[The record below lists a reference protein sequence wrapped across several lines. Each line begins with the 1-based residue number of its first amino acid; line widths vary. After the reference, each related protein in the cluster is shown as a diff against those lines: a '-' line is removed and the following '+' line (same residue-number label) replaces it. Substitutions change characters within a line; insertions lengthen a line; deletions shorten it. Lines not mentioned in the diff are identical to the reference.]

1 MTGGNMKEKTLTQT
15 RRLRGL
21 MREAAEKLAGC
32 GIEEAPLD
40 ASLLLEYAAGV
51 TAQDYLM
58 DPFRELPQEKVCAF
72 WEAVEK
78 RAMRIPLQHITGVQE
93 FMGYP
98 FRVNEHVL
106 IPRQDTETL
115 VECALEKLEP
125 GMRVLDLCTGSG
137 CIAASL
143 YLIGRK
149 QGKVSR
155 ESRFEG
161 ADISEAALET
171 AGVNCQELGADVR
184 LFRSD
189 LFEKVEGTCDMIVSN
204 PPYIRRDVIEELQ
217 AEVRLHDPYIALDG
231 HEDGLH
237 FYRRI
242 AAGAGSYLKQGGWLI
257 LEIGHD
263 QREEVSRLLREA
275 GFTCVQGKKDLAGL
289 DRVVMGMYNK

>member
-15 RRLRGL
+15 RQLRGL

-78 RAMRIPLQHITGVQE
+78 RVMRIPLQHITGVQE

-171 AGVNCQELGADVR
+171 AGVNCRELGADVR

-217 AEVRLHDPYIALDG
+217 EEVRFHDPYIALDG
-231 HEDGLH
+231 HEDGLY

-242 AAGAGSYLKQGGWLI
+242 AAGAGSHLKRGGWLI
-257 LEIGHD
+257 LETGHD
-263 QREEVSRLLREA
+263 QREDVSRLLEAA
-275 GFTCVQGKKDLAGL
+275 GFACVQGKKDLAGL

>member
-1 MTGGNMKEKTLTQT
+1 MTGGNMREKTLAQ
-15 RRLRGL
+15 RGQLRAL
-21 MREAAEKLAGC
+21 VREAAERLSRC
-32 GIEEAPLD
+32 GIEEAALD
-40 ASLLLEYAAGV
+40 ARLLLEYAAGI
-51 TAQDYLM
+51 TAQDYML
-58 DPFRELPQEKVCAF
+58 DPFRELTEEKVLAYR
-72 WEAVEK
+72 EAVEK
-78 RAMRIPLQHITGVQE
+78 RAARIPLQHITGVQE

-98 FRVNEHVL
+98 FKVNEHVL
-106 IPRQDTETL
+106 IPRQDTETV
-115 VECALEKLEP
+115 VECALEKLER
-125 GMRVLDLCTGSG
+125 GMEVLDLCTGSG

-171 AGVNCQELGADVR
+171 AGVNCRELGADVR

-231 HEDGLH
+231 HEDGLY

-242 AAGAGSYLKQGGWLI
+242 AAGAGSHLKQGGWLI

-263 QREEVSRLLREA
+263 QREDVSRLLEAA

>member
-15 RRLRGL
+15 RQLRKL
-21 MREAAEKLAGC
+21 MRAAAERLAQC

-40 ASLLLEYAAGV
+40 ASLLLEYVAGV
-51 TAQDYLM
+51 TTQDYLM
-58 DPFRELPQEKVCAF
+58 DPFRELPEEKVRAF
-72 WEAVEK
+72 EEAVEK

-98 FRVNEHVL
+98 FRVNEDVL

-115 VECALEKLEP
+115 VECALEKLER
-125 GMRVLDLCTGSG
+125 GMHVLDLCTGSG
-137 CIAASL
+137 CVAASL

-149 QGKVSR
+149 QGKVSKDT
-155 ESRFEG
+155 RFEA

-171 AGVNCQELGADVR
+171 AGENCRELGADVH

-189 LFEKVEGTCDMIVSN
+189 LFEKVKGDYDMIVSN
-204 PPYIRRDVIEELQ
+204 PPYIKRDVIEELQ
-217 AEVRLHDPYIALDG
+217 EEVRLHDPYIALDG
-231 HEDGLH
+231 HEDGLY

-242 AAGAGSYLKQGGWLI
+242 AAGAGSHLKQGGWLI
-257 LEIGHD
+257 LETGHD
-263 QREEVSRLLREA
+263 QRKEVSRILQEA
-275 GFTCVQGKKDLAGL
+275 GFAHVQGKKDLAGL

>member
-1 MTGGNMKEKTLTQT
+1 MKEKTLTQT
-15 RRLRGL
+15 RQLRGL

-78 RAMRIPLQHITGVQE
+78 RVMRIPLQHITGVQE

-171 AGVNCQELGADVR
+171 AGVNCRELGADVR

>member
-15 RRLRGL
+15 RQLRGL

-78 RAMRIPLQHITGVQE
+78 RVMRIPLQHITGVQE

-171 AGVNCQELGADVR
+171 AGVNCRELGADVR

>member
-1 MTGGNMKEKTLTQT
+1 MTGGNMKEKTLTQ
-15 RRLRGL
+15 RGSLEL

-171 AGVNCQELGADVR
+171 AGVNCRELGADVR

-263 QREEVSRLLREA
+263 QREEVFRLLREA

>member
-1 MTGGNMKEKTLTQT
+1 
-15 RRLRGL
+15 
-21 MREAAEKLAGC
+21 
-32 GIEEAPLD
+32 
-40 ASLLLEYAAGV
+40 
-51 TAQDYLM
+51 
-58 DPFRELPQEKVCAF
+58 
-72 WEAVEK
+72 
-78 RAMRIPLQHITGVQE
+78 
-93 FMGYP
+93 
-98 FRVNEHVL
+98 
-106 IPRQDTETL
+106 
-115 VECALEKLEP
+115 
-125 GMRVLDLCTGSG
+125 MRVLDLCTGSG

-171 AGVNCQELGADVR
+171 AGVNCRELGADVR

-242 AAGAGSYLKQGGWLI
+242 AAGAGSHLKQGGWLI